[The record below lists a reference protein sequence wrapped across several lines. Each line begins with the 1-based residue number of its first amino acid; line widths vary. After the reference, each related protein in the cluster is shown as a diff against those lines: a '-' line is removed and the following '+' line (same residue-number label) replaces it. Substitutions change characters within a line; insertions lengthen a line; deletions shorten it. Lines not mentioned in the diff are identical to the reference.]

1 MCRRAWGFTRDAFK
15 AVTVFNKGLCA
26 ENDSKTSGL
35 FDLFLDSVFLWPL
48 LLFFFFTLAARV
60 CFTKLKILVFIP
72 SRQNFFD
79 QIDATTDPHNKTQ
92 VSVL

>member
-48 LLFFFFTLAARV
+48 LLFFFFYFSRTCLFYQV
-60 CFTKLKILVFIP
+60 KDFSLYTK
-72 SRQNFFD
+72 
-79 QIDATTDPHNKTQ
+79 
-92 VSVL
+92 